1 MACRWFLIET
11 FLFLFVGS
19 LCAQTEVHVKKAG
32 TLSSLL
38 TREQQDT
45 CTSLVIKGKLNSSD
59 FRLLRSMAGYCESK
73 GKGEGKLT
81 YLDLTDARIVK
92 DKNPFMS
99 LDAAEC
105 GLAGTALP
113 DRYFPNVTSA
123 PSELWNG
130 ERSIFQYKPKFFLGY
145 SRKDAVTERTAPAVE
160 YDCKAYAPLM
170 VDKESEGDF
179 RFALGITDALWHE
192 MNVTYRVTSFKGHR
206 ITRTEG
212 NRYVLHAHLLKNVFS
227 ADMFYGCK
235 HLREVVLPCR
245 MKQNLSVMDDTAC
258 YRIVSR

>member
-1 MACRWFLIET
+1 MIET
-11 FLFLFVGS
+11 FLLLFVGS

-38 TREQQDT
+38 IREQQDT
-45 CTSLVIKGKLNSSD
+45 CTSLIVSGRLNSAD
-59 FRLLRSMAGYCESK
+59 IKVLRRMAGYEEN
-73 GKGEGKLT
+73 GKCGKLT
-81 YLDLTDARIVK
+81 ALDLREAKFVK
-92 DKNPFMS
+92 DEEPFMS

-160 YDCKAYAPLM
+160 YNCKAYAPLM

-245 MKQNLSVMDDTAC
+245 IKLNLSVMDDAAC
-258 YRIVSR
+258 YRIVTR